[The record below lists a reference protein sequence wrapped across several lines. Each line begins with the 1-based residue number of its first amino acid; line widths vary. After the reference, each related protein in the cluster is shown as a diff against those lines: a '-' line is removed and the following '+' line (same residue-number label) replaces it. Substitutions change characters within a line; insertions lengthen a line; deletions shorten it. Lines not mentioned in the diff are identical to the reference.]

1 MARGRADSLE
11 TYNRKRDFSKTAEPR
26 GGHEKL
32 AWGNGDGFMVQKH
45 DATRLHYDL
54 RLELDGTLKSWAVPN
69 GPSLDPADK
78 RLAIRTEDHPLS
90 YATFEGTIP
99 KGEYGGGTVMLWDR
113 GTWSPAPGKDPRKTL
128 EQGHL
133 HFSVDGERMKGE
145 WILIRTKG
153 RPGDKKENW
162 FLKKVTD
169 EYVGNPTGLT
179 DRFLTSVKTGRTMTE
194 IAAGKKAKELA
205 GWNKGPPRHG
215 EGDRD
220 AKRRGGGAGT
230 KSGAAPPPSASGRR
244 SPSPS
249 RGGIPKFREPQK
261 ATLVDHVPSGS
272 GWIHEM
278 KYDGYRC
285 LLGVGGGKS
294 RIYTRKGL
302 DWTDKFP
309 EIAEAARAL
318 PVRSALLDGELVQ
331 LNEKGNTSFSALQ
344 QAIGEGGRGLSLFLF
359 DALELDGEDLTR
371 LSTVERKARLRA
383 VIGDGRPPYLLYA
396 DHIVGQG
403 EKLFEAMC
411 AAGQEGIISKRAD
424 GLYRGGRS
432 KSWLKIKCINRQEL
446 VIIGWTPSEA
456 KARGFRSLLLAAHD
470 SDALKYV
477 GKVGTGFTMD
487 MIQKLLAKMR
497 PLEVKKAPTEVP
509 RADARGAH
517 WVKPKLVAEIA
528 FTEFT
533 SEGILRHPSFLGLR
547 GDKPASEVV
556 VERPQAVP
564 EAEGDSVK
572 ISNPTRLI
580 YPEAGITKAEFA
592 EYFRAVAP
600 LMLPWSAHRPLT
612 LVRCPGGRGK
622 KCFFQKHDAGTFG
635 DKVHRI
641 PIEEKKGEI
650 EDYLYID
657 DQDGLL
663 TLIQMGVIEIHGWG
677 SRIEDVEKPDRIVF
691 DIDPDEGLGF
701 DKVRK
706 AAQDLRRYLADIGLV
721 TFAMLTGGKGVHV
734 IVPLTPQAECPAVK
748 DFAQRFSVALA
759 TAEPER
765 FTANLAKKSRTG
777 RMFLDYL
784 RNQRGSTAILPY
796 AARARDGAP
805 VAAPIHWDE
814 LDEYESGAH
823 FTVRD
828 AARLLERAAGRPLQ
842 GWGEAEQVLPDL

>member
-1 MARGRADSLE
+1 MARDSNPLE
-11 TYNRKRDFSKTAEPR
+11 TYNRKRDFAKTAEPK
-26 GGHEKL
+26 GSFEKL

-113 GTWSPAPGKDPRKTL
+113 GIWSPAPGKDPRKTL
-128 EQGHL
+128 KQGHL
-133 HFSVDGERMKGE
+133 HFRVEGERMKGE
-145 WILIRTKG
+145 WILIRTAG
-153 RPGDKKENW
+153 RQGDKKENW
-162 FLKKVTD
+162 ILKKVTD

-179 DRFLTSVKTGRTMTE
+179 DRYLTSVKTGRTMQE
-194 IAAGKKAKELA
+194 IATGKKAKELA
-205 GWNKGPPRHG
+205 SWKRLPKRTTTSSRRRPGSSTEKEKSLDAGLRRHDG
-215 EGDRD
+215 
-220 AKRRGGGAGT
+220 KRGGT
-230 KSGAAPPPSASGRR
+230 GRL
-244 SPSPS
+244 PA
-249 RGGIPKFREPQK
+249 FREPQK
-261 ATLVDHVPSGS
+261 ATLADHVPAGS

-285 LLGVGGGKS
+285 LLALGGGMA
-294 RIYTRKGL
+294 RIYTRSGL

-309 EIAEAARAL
+309 GIAEAARAL
-318 PVRSALLDGELVQ
+318 PFGSALLDGEIVQ
-331 LNEKGNTSFSALQ
+331 LDDKGNTSFSGLQ
-344 QAIGEGGRGLSLFLF
+344 QAIGEGGRDLSLFLF
-359 DALELDGEDLTR
+359 DALEVEGEDIVR
-371 LSTVERKARLRA
+371 LSTVERKARLQA
-383 VIGDGRPPYLLYA
+383 AIGDGRPPFILYA
-396 DHIVGQG
+396 DHIVGRG
-403 EKLFEAMC
+403 EQLFEAMC
-411 AAGQEGIISKRAD
+411 KAGQEGIISKRAD
-424 GLYRGGRS
+424 APYRGGRT
-432 KSWLKIKCINRQEL
+432 KSWLKIKCTNRQEF
-446 VIIGWTPSEA
+446 VIIGWTPSDK
-456 KARGFRSLLLAAHD
+456 KARGFRSLLLAVHEGRE
-470 SDALKYV
+470 LRYV
-477 GKVGTGFTMD
+477 GKVGTGFSMAV
-487 MIQKLLAKMR
+487 IQDLLAKMR
-497 PLEVKKAPTEVP
+497 PLEVKKAPAAVP

-528 FTEFT
+528 FAEQT
-533 SEGILRHPSFLGLR
+533 SDGILRHPSFLGLR

-556 VERPQAVP
+556 AERPQP
-564 EAEGDSVK
+564 IQEAEGDSVK

-580 YPEAGITKAEFA
+580 FPESGITKGQFA
-592 EYFRAVAP
+592 DYVRAVAP
-600 LMLPWSAHRPLT
+600 LMLPWAAHRPLT

-650 EDYLYID
+650 EDYLYVD
-657 DQDGLL
+657 DQDGLV

-677 SRIEDVEKPDRIVF
+677 SRIEDVEKPDRLVF

-706 AAQDLRRYLADIGLV
+706 AAKDLRRHLADIGLT

-734 IVPLTPQAECPAVK
+734 IVPLTPKAEWPAVK

-765 FTANLAKKSRTG
+765 FTANLAKASRKG

-796 AARARDGAP
+796 SARAREGGP
-805 VAAPIHWDE
+805 VAAPIHWEE
-814 LDEYESGAH
+814 LDAMESGAR

-828 AARLLERAAGRPLQ
+828 AALMVERATSRPLQ
-842 GWGEAEQVLPDL
+842 GWGEADQVLPDL